1 MKDIYLEIE
10 KLSDELNNRDE
21 LKLIRKVEE
30 ELKSNDE
37 VLKLVNEFNI
47 AQSEYNSALNHF
59 EFDSLEAKEYQKKLF
74 DKNNE
79 LNSHPLVKEYL
90 ELLNKINEPLLYLEL
105 KLSSIFN
112 LPIKK

>member
-10 KLSDELNNRDE
+10 KLSDELNNRCE
-21 LKLIRKVEE
+21 LKSIKELEDK
-30 ELKSNDE
+30 LKSNDE

-47 AQSEYNSALNHF
+47 AQSEYNSTLNHYK
-59 EFDSLEAKEYQKKLF
+59 FDSEEAKEYQKKLF
-74 DKNNE
+74 NKNNE
-79 LNSHPLVKEYL
+79 LNSYPLVKEYL
-90 ELLNKINEPLLYLEL
+90 ELLKKINEPLLYLEL